1 MRQLGN
7 AEEQRGKS
15 GNDEIRV
22 PHKSERKRGA
32 VGCVRMT
39 FTMKTS
45 SLLRFALSLFV
56 LSVLSSCGSEFRS
69 AWKKAPVTQGAEG
82 KWEGTWLSAVNG
94 HHGNLRCVVDNAHHT
109 QLSPDRHVDHEFFYH
124 ATWKGFLSG
133 SYKAEHQVRRQ
144 KDGSYV
150 FKGEHKMPDW
160 AGGLYHYH
168 GTIKGDDFNACY
180 KSSAD
185 KGTFTMKR
193 VR

>member
-39 FTMKTS
+39 STMKSS
-45 SLLRFALSLFV
+45 SLLRFALSLLV

-82 KWEGTWLSAVNG
+82 KWEGTWLSEVNG
-94 HHGNLRCVVDNAHHT
+94 HHGKLRCVVGEPTCGHGASKT
-109 QLSPDRHVDHEFFYH
+109 GVVPFFYH

-133 SYKAEHQVRRQ
+133 SYKAEHQVRQQ

-168 GTIKGDDFNACY
+168 GTIKGDDFNASY

>member
-1 MRQLGN
+1 
-7 AEEQRGKS
+7 
-15 GNDEIRV
+15 
-22 PHKSERKRGA
+22 
-32 VGCVRMT
+32 MT

-45 SLLRFALSLFV
+45 PLLRLAASLLV
-56 LSVLSSCGSEFRS
+56 LTVLTSCGSEFRS
-69 AWKKAPVTQGAEG
+69 AWKKAPVTQGVEG

-94 HHGNLRCVVDNAHHT
+94 HHGKLRCVVDGAQHT
-109 QLSPDRHVDHEFFYH
+109 RMSSDRHVDHEFFYH
-124 ATWKGFLSG
+124 ATWKTILRG
-133 SYKAEHQVRRQ
+133 SYKAIHQVQ
-144 KDGSYV
+144 SKKGGTYV

-180 KSSAD
+180 ESSAD